1 MAEDVD
7 GHSTSFASTG
17 RVDRWWVEPLVTGA
31 GFLGFVVYTTWAM
44 FQAGH
49 YWSDAYLSPLYSPLF
64 FIDGSLENQAPLHHA
79 WLGAWPTGWNWW
91 PDWLPKSPAIF
102 ILAGPLAFRMTC
114 Y

>member
-1 MAEDVD
+1 MAEDVG

-44 FQAGH
+44 LQAGH

-64 FIDGSLENQAPLHHA
+64 FIDESLEYQAPLGHA
-79 WLGAWPTGWNWW
+79 WFGAWPTAWNWW

-102 ILAGPLAFRMTC
+102 ISLGPWLFE
-114 Y
+114 